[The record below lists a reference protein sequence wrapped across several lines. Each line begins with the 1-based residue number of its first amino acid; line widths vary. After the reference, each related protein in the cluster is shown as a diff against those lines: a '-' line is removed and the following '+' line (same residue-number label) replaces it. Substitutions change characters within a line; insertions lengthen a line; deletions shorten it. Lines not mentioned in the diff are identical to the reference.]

1 VIFELRQEFFFEA
14 AHTLT
19 REAEPESSRRIHGH
33 TYHVEVA
40 VRGQPDAATGMVMD
54 LSDLRAC
61 IEAVRDQLDH
71 RFLDD
76 VGGLGAPTL
85 ENLCRF
91 ILLQMSKGLP
101 GLESVTVS
109 RRASGDSCT
118 LRSTTGG

>member
-1 VIFELRQEFFFEA
+1 MIFDLRQEFFFEA

-19 REAEPESSRRIHGH
+19 RETEPESSRRIHGH

-40 VRGQPDAATGMVMD
+40 VRGQPDAATGMIID
-54 LSDLRAC
+54 LGDLRAL
-61 IEAVRDQLDH
+61 IQAVRDQLDH

-76 VGGLGAPTL
+76 VPGLGPPTL

-91 ILLQMSKGLP
+91 ILLRMSKELP
-101 GLESVTVS
+101 SLESVTVS

-118 LRSTTGG
+118 LRSTAG